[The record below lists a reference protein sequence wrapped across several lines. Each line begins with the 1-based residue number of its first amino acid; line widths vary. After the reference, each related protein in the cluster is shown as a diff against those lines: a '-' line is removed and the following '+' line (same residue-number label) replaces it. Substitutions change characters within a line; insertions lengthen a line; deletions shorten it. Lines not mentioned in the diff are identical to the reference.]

1 MAALNVISKLV
12 PALSTIITEVV
23 QQRMRDMKQITN
35 IKKHDKT
42 EQSLQTIEH
51 MLVRLENKISENRKT
66 IEEFRIKFFLSG
78 LLNLVLL
85 VIILLRVFNI
95 M

>member
-42 EQSLQTIEH
+42 EQSLRTIEH